1 MDIYHIVIRPLV
13 TEKSTHQ
20 SQTSTKKHGATYSF
34 EVHRDASKL
43 QVRDAIEKIYGV
55 KVVDVRTM
63 NRVGKSR
70 RFRFRYGKAHPSK
83 KAVITLDSNSAIDL
97 F

>member
-1 MDIYHIVIRPLV
+1 M
-13 TEKSTHQ
+13 
-20 SQTSTKKHGATYSF
+20 TSTQAHGASYSF
-34 EVHRDASKL
+34 EVHFDATKLQIRDA
-43 QVRDAIEKIYGV
+43 VEKIYGV

-63 NRVGKSR
+63 NRTGKVR

-83 KAVITLDSNSAIDL
+83 KAVVTLDANSAIDL